1 LFIALTSRAG
11 RALEPDTTVAAG
23 ATSPWRAIIGIVARD
38 VGAGVATHSARWNSA
53 GRLASIS
60 RLRQNQNPATKT

>member
-1 LFIALTSRAG
+1 M
-11 RALEPDTTVAAG
+11 
-23 ATSPWRAIIGIVARD
+23 SPWRTIIGIVARG

-60 RLRQNQNPATKT
+60 RQPKPKPRHENLNAFRE

>member
-1 LFIALTSRAG
+1 M
-11 RALEPDTTVAAG
+11 
-23 ATSPWRAIIGIVARD
+23 SPWRAIIGIVARD